1 MSDTR
6 DIEALVESTTEI
18 GQLRRDLRTANE
30 KAERLARELS
40 DNRRLLSLFESIE
53 HAQPT
58 PPEWT
63 HTPTKGKHSA
73 TPVLL
78 ITDTH
83 FDEVVNPDEIMGVN
97 AYNREI
103 GYQRIERAFHGAAR
117 VAKDLLGGW
126 SYDGV
131 VVLFGGDIVTGEI
144 HDELT
149 QTNEATVIDTMIH
162 WLEPL
167 AAGVKMLR
175 EEFGRVH
182 VAGVVGNHGRNTRKP
197 RAKRRVRDNFDWA
210 IYRLLARDF
219 RRHTTVTFQ
228 VDDSPDAIVPIYDT
242 RLLLTHGDQFRGGTG
257 ISGALAP
264 LMLGEHRK
272 RRKHSAAVHQGRPD
286 LDYDVMVMGHWHQ
299 RLVLPG
305 LIVGDTLKGYDEYA
319 AVSNFPYAPP
329 SQELM
334 VVAPE
339 HGIVA
344 NAPVYVQD
352 RQAEGW

>member
-1 MSDTR
+1 MGER
-6 DIEALVESTTEI
+6 RIEELVESATEL
-18 GQLRRDLRTANE
+18 GQLRRELRT
-30 KAERLARELS
+30 ERDKVTHLAQELEES
-40 DNRRLLSLFESIE
+40 RRLLALFDQIE
-53 HAQPT
+53 YADPQPPKWTREPSKKRHA
-58 PPEWT
+58 
-63 HTPTKGKHSA
+63 A
-73 TPVLL
+73 TAVLL

-83 FDEVVNPDEIMGVN
+83 FDEIVNPDEIMGVN

-103 GYQRIERAFHGAAR
+103 AYQRIERAFSGAAR
-117 VAKDLLGGW
+117 VARELLGGW
-126 SYDGV
+126 SFDGA

-149 QTNEATVIDTMIH
+149 ETNEATVIDTMIH

-167 AAGVKMLR
+167 AAGIKLLR

-219 RRHTTVTFQ
+219 RRHKTVTFQ
-228 VDDSPDAIVPIYDT
+228 VEDSPDAIVPIYDT

-299 RLVLPG
+299 RVVLPG

-319 AVSNFPYAPP
+319 AVSNFPFAPP

-334 VVAPE
+334 VVAPD

-352 RQAEGW
+352 REAEDW